1 MATSYRPRVLPVV
14 PCVRSFVLAT
24 LASEGASVYQRSDD
38 PTDGAEVRETWPDGT
53 AGLSATPADPEAAG
67 WTRLTPAPT

>member
-1 MATSYRPRVLPVV
+1 MATSYRLRVLPIV

-38 PTDGAEVRETWPDGT
+38 PTDGAEVRESWPEGT
-53 AGLSATPADPEAAG
+53 AGLSTTPADLAAAG
-67 WTRLTPAPT
+67 WVEVL

>member
-14 PCVRSFVLAT
+14 PCVRGFVLAT

-38 PTDGAEVRETWPDGT
+38 PTDGAEVREVWAPGTTGLVQLPDPLPPGW
-53 AGLSATPADPEAAG
+53 DVIAA
-67 WTRLTPAPT
+67 P